1 MCSCG
6 VVAGACVCD
15 RSEPASC
22 SLTASPRGPSRGLE
36 ARDRRGDSTTRSSH
50 RGWWSVKRRR
60 SLYPAASQLTLVC
73 PGRLSRPNSVVVLLL
88 VPVRCCKRDFH
99 IHEAALRQRAS
110 GRGGIIIRRRRPPQQ
125 LQQQSKTEMDGD
137 RDQPIF
143 LAAGGDTT
151 GSVSTARR
159 LCARGRR
166 VRTDFSTSRKLRSTR
181 PPRETLRR
189 DTQFW
194 PISKKKRIDTAP
206 AATAAFTTTHN
217 SPRRDTPGS

>member
-125 LQQQSKTEMDGD
+125 QQQSKTEMDGD